1 MLFFAHYGLSQG
13 DAGYDPRYD
22 LDGNGEI
29 EFSDFL
35 VFVDSFGKGGPSQAL
50 SVSVCDRTGAVRDSI
65 MALVPVSTC
74 SDVTVAHL
82 SAIDSLSLSGARL
95 TELKAGDFS
104 DLTCLTKLS
113 LRDNQIS
120 SLPDGFFD
128 DLTALSLLD
137 LEDNQL
143 TSIPSELFTLSN
155 LTHLYLNSNQ
165 LAGEIPKQLGKLS
178 NLTRLYLHRNQLVGG
193 IPSELGNLSNL
204 EFLLL
209 QDNTSLMGALPQSL
223 TGLTKLEQFYFN
235 NTGLCAPLDAAFQM
249 WLQDIAEASGSNCSG

>member
-1 MLFFAHYGLSQG
+1 MYKHLTIVALIGLFFASQAFANTTPAADFDGDGIVGFSDFLAFVEKFGSRQG
-13 DAGYDPRYD
+13 DETYQAKYD
-22 LDGNGEI
+22 LDGNGVI

-74 SDVTVAHL
+74 GDVTVAHL

-104 DLTCLTKLS
+104 DLTCLTKLN

-128 DLTALSLLD
+128 DLTTLSLLD

-143 TSIPSELFTLSN
+143 ASIPSELFTLSN
-155 LTHLYLNSNQ
+155 LTHLYLSSNQ
-165 LAGEIPKQLGKLS
+165 LAGEIPK
-178 NLTRLYLHRNQLVGG
+178 NWATYLILRYCL
-193 IPSELGNLSNL
+193 L
-204 EFLLL
+204 E
-209 QDNTSLMGALPQSL
+209 TIS
-223 TGLTKLEQFYFN
+223 
-235 NTGLCAPLDAAFQM
+235 
-249 WLQDIAEASGSNCSG
+249 